1 MSGRRWVAL
10 LCNLLCAGAGR
21 LQSLPCHS
29 ERSEESFSRNQG
41 FFASLRMTVLPGH
54 FGKARCTGVRPLPTP
69 PSCCQTS
76 GMRIGDFEFDEPLPE
91 LKDPHVLAVLRPWI
105 DVGRVGT
112 ISLRRI
118 ERHLEAKEVGRL
130 ARPGRYY
137 DFTRYR
143 PRSRIRRG
151 KREYRIPSTTIR
163 VAVRENGPDLVT
175 LHLLEPHA
183 YGEDFT
189 DSVNEVLDRLGA
201 KRYSLVGAMYDMV
214 PHTRPLL
221 VSGGSLNASNE
232 DEYNLVNVKPS
243 DYEGPTTIT
252 HLTFEHAEAM
262 KIDTRI
268 FVVHLPQYFQVE
280 EDFTGAARLT
290 GILCRL
296 YGLPSRLE
304 DGERGV
310 QQYASLQ
317 NVVTDTSEVSR
328 LLERLEEKYDREN
341 QQASSGSEPVA
352 PLSPQIEEFLQ
363 GLDFG
368 GDAEPPPDDPDDDP
382 GDE

>member
-1 MSGRRWVAL
+1 
-10 LCNLLCAGAGR
+10 
-21 LQSLPCHS
+21 
-29 ERSEESFSRNQG
+29 
-41 FFASLRMTVLPGH
+41 
-54 FGKARCTGVRPLPTP
+54 
-69 PSCCQTS
+69 
-76 GMRIGDFEFDEPLPE
+76 MRIGDFEFDEPLPE

-151 KREYRIPSTTIR
+151 KREYRIPSTTVR
-163 VAVRENGPDLVT
+163 VAVRENGPDLIT

-189 DSVNEVLDRLGA
+189 DSVNEMLDRLGV

-221 VSGGSLNASNE
+221 VSGGSVDASNE
-232 DEYNLVNVKPS
+232 DEYRSVNVKPS

-252 HLTFEHAEAM
+252 HLTFQHAEAM
-262 KIDTRI
+262 KMDTRI

-304 DGERGV
+304 DSERGV

-328 LLERLEEKYDREN
+328 LLSRLEEKYDREN
-341 QQASSGSEPVA
+341 QQAVQRGGAGGAAVA
-352 PLSPQIEEFLQ
+352 ADRGVFAGA
-363 GLDFG
+363 GLRGRAGPRCRTTRTMIRGMSRGRSFWKG
-368 GDAEPPPDDPDDDP
+368 AGFDAEDFTLAPTLSLE
-382 GDE
+382 GEGVLSHRL

>member
-1 MSGRRWVAL
+1 
-10 LCNLLCAGAGR
+10 
-21 LQSLPCHS
+21 
-29 ERSEESFSRNQG
+29 
-41 FFASLRMTVLPGH
+41 
-54 FGKARCTGVRPLPTP
+54 
-69 PSCCQTS
+69 
-76 GMRIGDFEFDEPLPE
+76 MRIGDFEFDQPLPE

-118 ERHLEAKEVGRL
+118 ERHLNATEIGRL
-130 ARPGRYY
+130 VRPGRYY

-143 PRSRIRRG
+143 PRTRIRRG
-151 KREYRIPSTTIR
+151 KRSYRIPSTTIK
-163 VAVRENGPDLVT
+163 VSIRENGPDLVT

-189 DSVNEVLDRLGA
+189 DSVIEVMDRLGV
-201 KRYSLVGAMYDMV
+201 KRYSLLGAMYDMV

-221 VSGGSLNASNE
+221 VSGGSIDETNE
-232 DEYNLVNVKPS
+232 AEYRSVQVRPS

-252 HLTFEHAEAM
+252 HLVFQHAEASN
-262 KIDTRI
+262 IETRI

-280 EDFTGAARLT
+280 EDFNGAARLT

-296 YGLPSRLE
+296 YGLPTQLVDE
-304 DGERGV
+304 ERGS

-317 NVVTDTSEVSR
+317 NIVSDTSEVSK
-328 LLERLEEKYDREN
+328 LLGRLEERYDREN
-341 QQASSGSEPVA
+341 SEAASEATPVT

-368 GDAEPPPDDPDDDP
+368 ESVEPLPEDPDDDP

>member
-1 MSGRRWVAL
+1 
-10 LCNLLCAGAGR
+10 
-21 LQSLPCHS
+21 
-29 ERSEESFSRNQG
+29 
-41 FFASLRMTVLPGH
+41 
-54 FGKARCTGVRPLPTP
+54 
-69 PSCCQTS
+69 
-76 GMRIGDFEFDEPLPE
+76 MRIGDFEFEEPLPE

-105 DVGRVGT
+105 DVGSVGSL
-112 ISLRRI
+112 SLRRI
-118 ERHLEAKEVGRL
+118 ERHLGAKEVGRL
-130 ARPGRYY
+130 VRPGRYY

-143 PRSRIRRG
+143 PKSVLRQG
-151 KREYRIPSTTIR
+151 KREYTIPTTTIK
-163 VAVRENGPDLVT
+163 VAVRETGPDLVT

-189 DSVNEVLDRLGA
+189 DSVNEMLERLGV

-221 VSGGSLNASNE
+221 VSGGSVDASNE
-232 DEYNLVNVKPS
+232 DEYRMVEVRPS

-252 HLTFEHAEAM
+252 HLIFEHAESL

-290 GILCRL
+290 GILCRI

-304 DGERGV
+304 DRERGV
-310 QQYASLQ
+310 QQYESLQ
-317 NVVTDTSEVSR
+317 SVVSDTSEVSR
-328 LLERLEEKYDREN
+328 LLSRLEERYDREN
-341 QQASSGSEPVA
+341 RPALTGEAPVS

-363 GLDFG
+363 GLDFDT
-368 GDAEPPPDDPDDDP
+368 GDGPAPDPDDDP
-382 GDE
+382 DDE

>member
-1 MSGRRWVAL
+1 
-10 LCNLLCAGAGR
+10 
-21 LQSLPCHS
+21 
-29 ERSEESFSRNQG
+29 
-41 FFASLRMTVLPGH
+41 
-54 FGKARCTGVRPLPTP
+54 
-69 PSCCQTS
+69 
-76 GMRIGDFEFDEPLPE
+76 MRIGDFEFDEPLPE

-118 ERHLEAKEVGRL
+118 ERHLESKEVGRL
-130 ARPGRYY
+130 VQPGRYY

-143 PRSRIRRG
+143 PRTRMRRG
-151 KREYRIPSTTIR
+151 KREYRIPSTTIK
-163 VAVRENGPDLVT
+163 VAVRENGPDIVT

-189 DSVNEVLDRLGA
+189 DSVNEVMDRMGV

-221 VSGGSLNASNE
+221 VSGGSLDASNE
-232 DEYNLVNVKPS
+232 EEYRSVKVRPS

-252 HLTFEHAEAM
+252 QVVFEHAEAANM
-262 KIDTRI
+262 ETRI

-280 EDFTGAARLT
+280 EDFNGAARLT
-290 GILCRL
+290 GILCKL

-304 DGERGV
+304 DQERGS
-310 QQYASLQ
+310 QQYSSLQ
-317 NVVTDTSEVSR
+317 NIVSDTSEVSK
-328 LLERLEEKYDREN
+328 LLGRLEERYDKEN
-341 QQASSGSEPVA
+341 SEAASDSAPVA

-368 GDAEPPPDDPDDDP
+368 GALDPPPDPDDDP
-382 GDE
+382 DDE